1 MILDAIRSRNTIPI
15 PKSGLFIPVIY
26 ISPII
31 YSSFTSMDTRIVQ
44 LILKNYYFFPLK
56 LLC

>member
-26 ISPII
+26 KS
-31 YSSFTSMDTRIVQ
+31 YYLQFYYTYGY
-44 LILKNYYFFPLK
+44 KNHPAYIEK
-56 LLC
+56 LLFFSP